1 MKVKIW
7 KIEFY
12 STSKAPITDH
22 MAVHSSFTKN
32 KDSNPKT
39 IYQFTA
45 MYLVS
50 NLTFQMPNKG
60 KYMNILDNGNH
71 IMGNLQTYGC
81 SFPPIYIQLNN
92 SQNKLILLI

>member
-1 MKVKIW
+1 MKLIVSSSEKHIGEVKDM
-7 KIEFY
+7 KISFY
-12 STSKAPITDH
+12 STIKAPIIEH
-22 MAVHSSFTKN
+22 MVVHSFFTKN

-50 NLTFQMPNKG
+50 NLTFQMPNKR

-71 IMGNLQTYGC
+71 IMGNL
-81 SFPPIYIQLNN
+81 
-92 SQNKLILLI
+92 